1 MKRWS
6 DHIKLPLISPALMPG
21 LELSYLDELFK
32 IQEELAEAEGS
43 LYEFFKAAWP
53 YIEGSMPFIR
63 IAGI

>member
-1 MKRWS
+1 MMRKS
-6 DHIKLPLISPALMPG
+6 DHIKLPQVSPALMSS
-21 LELSYLDELFK
+21 LERSYLDELFK